1 MFYYLK
7 EFTKEQVLAALKR
20 LGELAKEKSIQLNL
34 CIYGGCA
41 MMLAYDRKRITR
53 DVDAVI
59 QPLSKIQPIVRI
71 VAQEQGL
78 PEDWINDEV
87 KQFLGTRQSIRELPI
102 ELPGLQITVPTAG
115 YLLAMKAMACRRAL
129 PGYKGDEEDLR
140 FLIRK
145 LEIVKIAQIQAWIDK
160 YYPDDVPSK
169 ANQAFLKNLI
179 KEESK

>member
-1 MFYYLK
+1 
-7 EFTKEQVLAALKR
+7 
-20 LGELAKEKSIQLNL
+20 
-34 CIYGGCA
+34 

-59 QPLSKIQPIVRI
+59 QPVSKIQPLVRM
-71 VAQEQGL
+71 VAEEQGL

-87 KQFLGTRQSIRELPI
+87 KQFLGTRQSLRELPI

-145 LEIVKIAQIQAWIDK
+145 LEIGKIEEIQAWIDK

-169 ANQAFLKNLI
+169 ANQAFLGNLI